1 MIKRFLP
8 DIYQDNIF
16 KINYDKLKEKKI
28 KCLLFDLDLFYLP
41 IQISV

>member
-16 KINYDKLKEKKI
+16 KINYDKLKEKNKMLI
-28 KCLLFDLDLFYLP
+28 
-41 IQISV
+41 I